1 MIIRCSR
8 CCLRYESVS
17 EDLGFC
23 PHCDDARIGIGRS
36 FDEACTDA
44 TIRLRRQGQNEVWR
58 VGSHLV
64 YTVDVADRDKPDV
77 NLVHMVTLVSERTL

>member
-8 CCLRYESVS
+8 CCLRYEVPGPA
-17 EDLGFC
+17 DC
-23 PHCDDARIGIGRS
+23 PHCGDVRIGIGRS

-44 TIRLRRQGQNEVWR
+44 TMRLRRQGQNDVWS

-64 YTVDVADRDKPDV
+64 YTADVADRDKPDV
-77 NLVHMVTLVSERTL
+77 NLVHMVKLVPERTS